1 MRLILAVAMLAATAL
16 SAVPTRAEVSAASEG
31 GFVVSGELTLLNADP
46 GDVWPVLVAP
56 GQWWS
61 DAHSWSGSAANM
73 TLDPVAGGCFCEAIP
88 GQQPGS
94 VEHMR
99 VVQVR
104 PEALLVMRGGLG
116 PLQGEAL
123 TGVLAIRLEPVTA
136 VSAQSADAAN
146 GTKLVWTYVVGGYA
160 RFPLV
165 DVAPAVDGV
174 LREQMQRLAAR
185 MQGGA

>member
-1 MRLILAVAMLAATAL
+1 MRTYLAGLALAAATLTAFP
-16 SAVPTRAEVSAASEG
+16 AQAEVSASSES

-46 GDVWPVLVAP
+46 GDVWPELVAP

-73 TLDPVAGGCFCEAIP
+73 TLDPIAGGCFCEVIP
-88 GQQPGS
+88 GEQPGS

-99 VVQVR
+99 VIQVR
-104 PEALLVMRGGLG
+104 PEELLVMRGGLG

-123 TGVLAIRLEPVTA
+123 TGVLTIKLDFITA
-136 VSAQSADAAN
+136 VSAQSADVSY
-146 GTKLVWTYVVGGYA
+146 GTKLSWTYAVGGYA
-160 RFPLV
+160 RFPLL

-174 LREQMQRLAAR
+174 LLEQIERLATR
-185 MQGGA
+185 MGGAA